1 MRALHCRMCGATL
14 APNARFCSAC
24 GAMEGTLA
32 GGPARLSMIVGI
44 LAVLEVVAALAWNQ
58 RRLVPASPDGLA
70 AVATA
75 DAAAPPDI
83 SRLSPRERFDRLYNR
98 SMRAAESGDA
108 SALATFAPMALL
120 AYTQLDTVDADARY
134 HAAMLKLHTGDPDGA
149 KAQADSILEAAP
161 GHLFGYVIRVT
172 VARWQKDSAAL
183 VAARREFAVHFDR
196 EIKAARPEYGEH
208 RTILDDVWR
217 DSGGRAPD

>member
-1 MRALHCRMCGATL
+1 
-14 APNARFCSAC
+14 
-24 GAMEGTLA
+24 MEGLVPGGLA
-32 GGPARLSMIVGI
+32 QRSMIIGM
-44 LAVLEVVAALAWNQ
+44 LAVLVVVAALAWNQ
-58 RRLVPASPDGLA
+58 RRLAPASPNGFA
-70 AVATA
+70 AVA
-75 DAAAPPDI
+75 AAGDTAPPDI
-83 SRLSPRERFDRLYNR
+83 SGLSPRERFDRLYNR

-134 HAAMLKLHTGDPDGA
+134 HDAMLKLHTGDAEGA

-183 VAARREFAVHFDR
+183 AAARRDFAMHFDR
-196 EIKAARPEYGEH
+196 ETKAARPEYGEH
-208 RTILDDVWR
+208 RTILDDTWR
-217 DSGGRAPD
+217 DSGGRVPD